1 MRSNIIQM
9 LLNASSGK
17 GGSSPV
23 KPDQPSQPESEWTMV
38 HFLMDNVPDVNC
50 ITFKTKEGK
59 WYYGTELR
67 GAGGNKPSYTNVATG
82 FGELSP
88 WQSNAFGATYGD
100 YYELKKRL
108 P

>member
-17 GGSSPV
+17 KGGGSDPV
-23 KPDQPSQPESEWTMV
+23 KPESEWTVV

-67 GAGGNKPSYTNVATG
+67 DKNSGAPDYTNFATG
-82 FGELSP
+82 FGELLP
-88 WQSNAFGATYGD
+88 WQSNAFGATYG
-100 YYELKKRL
+100 KVIR
-108 P
+108 